1 MECFLKS
8 ILTHFSQNGSLN
20 QVMCYLNY
28 GARGRGRRR
37 RRGNK
42 KGGGTFGFRI
52 GEKAVE
58 KKNKK
63 EI

>member
-1 MECFLKS
+1 M
-8 ILTHFSQNGSLN
+8 QNLRGR
-20 QVMCYLNY
+20 
-28 GARGRGRRR
+28 GRGRGRGRRR

-63 EI
+63 EIQ